1 MLHRSSFRQWMAMRC
16 SRFGARN
23 SIELEEG
30 GGRKSLQKM
39 IRLLGERGIAIVE
52 IDLAQATDM
61 L

>member
-1 MLHRSSFRQWMAMRC
+1 MAMRC